1 MAAIPPL
8 LALGGAKK
16 RREEGRSA
24 GANPAREVDDGPRA
38 LIMKILTE
46 GGEPEKIC
54 RHWSLWCDLKSGDAE
69 CFRGED
75 GKNPDDN
82 EHWRQGC
89 VLLGV
94 KPSLKTPQEL
104 GYEREEDRKA
114 VAATERVLG
123 MESYPVTW
131 RGMFNYLCDVL
142 HHISEGRNTRDQT
155 LWSWYLMWLRERSAI
170 STNGPSF
177 FLERMGPY
185 GAWFKT
191 CAGEIKLVD
200 MAEGALVL
208 SFRARI
214 LWSIVNS
221 YAAGLHEFGD
231 FARVARTHVGSRRG
245 ILGLIRNDPD
255 LAGPWVQYRLEA
267 WYGEGVNPRA
277 LWFTLLE
284 IEGNDGSPDEP
295 RVGGER
301 LDTMVRVLLKH
312 SAISPDLIAAE
323 VVHQQNLRHASLAQD
338 RLTANQIKS
347 VGIRNG
353 AENTMLVKV
362 MTRGPFSPHD
372 VIYPRANYEKE
383 WRATLSTATAL
394 LEAGANPNVLV
405 VDPPTK
411 QPLLSLMVEKRGTTQ
426 VTLELIELLLKHGAD
441 TEALD
446 TADENARPLVHAIE
460 FSDKDLVKLLVDNGA
475 RVHDEDVVFALR
487 MGNFAIAAVL
497 GAALRRA
504 PAHPLKKALE
514 AAATLRELLEG
525 YPEVRGF

>member
-8 LALGGAKK
+8 LALGATEK
-16 RREEGRSA
+16 RREEGRSV
-24 GANPAREVDDGPRA
+24 GANPARELDDVPRA

-46 GGEPEKIC
+46 GEEPEKIC

-94 KPSLKTPQEL
+94 KSSLKTPQEL
-104 GYEREEDRKA
+104 NYKREEDRKA
-114 VAATERVLG
+114 MAATERVLG

-142 HHISEGRNTRDQT
+142 YTISNGESIRDQT
-155 LWSWYLMWLRERSAI
+155 MWSWYLMWLRERSAI

-200 MAEGALVL
+200 MGEGGLEM
-208 SFRARI
+208 SFRDRI
-214 LWSIVNS
+214 LYSIVNS
-221 YAAGLHEFGD
+221 YATDPNEIPG
-231 FARVARTHVGSRRG
+231 FAYGVRIHVGSRRG
-245 ILGLIRNDPD
+245 ILGLIRGDPD
-255 LAGPWVQYRLEA
+255 LPEPIVQVRLDT

-284 IEGNDGSPDEP
+284 IQEEDGIPEQS
-295 RVGGER
+295 RVRGER

-323 VVHQQNLRHASLAQD
+323 VVHQQNLRSASRLQD
-338 RLTANQIKS
+338 RLLANQIKS
-347 VGIRNG
+347 IGIRNG
-353 AENTMLVKV
+353 AKNTMLVKV

-372 VIYPRANYEKE
+372 VIYPGANYEKE
-383 WRATLSTATAL
+383 RRATLSTATAL

-405 VDPPTK
+405 VDPPTN
-411 QPLLSLMVEKRGTTQ
+411 QPLLSLMVEKRGTTS

-441 TEALD
+441 TEVLD

-460 FSDKDLVKLLVDNGA
+460 FRDKDLVKLLVDNGA